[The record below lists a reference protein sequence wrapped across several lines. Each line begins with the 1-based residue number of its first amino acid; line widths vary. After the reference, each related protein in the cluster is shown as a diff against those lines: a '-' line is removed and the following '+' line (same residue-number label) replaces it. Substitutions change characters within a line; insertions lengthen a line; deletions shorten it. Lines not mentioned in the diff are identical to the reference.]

1 MIDVII
7 VDVTELFFIYYYYI
21 FFELSLL
28 WECRNNVFVQHCLCF
43 HALLCQNGDI
53 KGDQL
58 RKVFEAVK
66 GRENRLIFLP
76 RNRS

>member
-7 VDVTELFFIYYYYI
+7 VDVTELFFFYYYYI

-28 WECRNNVFVQHCLCF
+28 WECRNVFVQHYLCF